1 MSRAF
6 VKELEDAPERDLV
19 LKVAEPLPI
28 TAQGREKLVLAL
40 EAASDPAERSRLE
53 TILER
58 VYVVAPP
65 DDRSVAA
72 FGATGSVSGAGEEP
86 KRYRL
91 VGPDEVDIP
100 SGDIGSDSP
109 LGEALLGSRVGDT
122 VVWRRPAGDRKLSVR
137 AIEYL

>member
-6 VKELEDAPERDLV
+6 VKELEDAPARELV
-19 LKVAEPLPI
+19 LKAVEPLPI
-28 TAQGREKLVLAL
+28 TPQGRKKVAKAL
-40 EAASDPAERSRLE
+40 EASSDPVERGRLE
-53 TILER
+53 AILER

-72 FGATGSVSGAGEEP
+72 FGATVSVGDAGEEP
-86 KRYRL
+86 KRFRL

-109 LGEALLGSRVGDT
+109 LGEALLGSRAGDT
-122 VVWRRPAGDRKLSVR
+122 VVWRRPAGDRTLSVR
-137 AIEYL
+137 EIEYR

>member
-28 TAQGREKLVLAL
+28 TAQGREKLAFAL
-40 EAASDPAERSRLE
+40 EAAGDPAERSRLE
-53 TILER
+53 AILER

-72 FGATGSVSGAGEEP
+72 FGATVSVSGAGKDA
-86 KRYRL
+86 KRFRL

-122 VVWRRPAGDRKLSVR
+122 VVWRRPAGDRNLSVR
-137 AIEYL
+137 AIEYR

>member
-72 FGATGSVSGAGEEP
+72 FGATVSVRGAGEEP

>member
-28 TAQGREKLVLAL
+28 TAQGREELALAL
-40 EAASDPAERSRLE
+40 EAAGDPAERSRLE
-53 TILER
+53 AILER

-72 FGATGSVSGAGEEP
+72 FGATVSVSGAGKEP
-86 KRYRL
+86 KRFRL

-109 LGEALLGSRVGDT
+109 LGEALLGSRVGDI
-122 VVWRRPAGDRKLSVR
+122 VVWRRPAGDRNLTVN
-137 AIEYL
+137 AIEYR